1 MSLFLFLFHASSY
14 EKLERS
20 SRWNAWT
27 RTVRLQ
33 FYSDRRRKSLTL
45 VSKRCR
51 YWTCAELY
59 LPSPHTPSWH
69 VASLN
74 TGKTLSLLYT
84 WFHIKMFIYM
94 FVNMSEYCRHSG
106 IRDTLQQVSAKK
118 QAVKKKKYV
127 PVYKIGITYFFP
139 FWAFFQ
145 MKVAEQKKK
154 DMHTNSDRETLRH
167 YPEEVGA
174 NIRY

>member
-14 EKLERS
+14 EKLEWS

-33 FYSDRRRKSLTL
+33 FYSDHRQKSLTL
-45 VSKRCR
+45 VSKWCR

-74 TGKTLSLLYT
+74 TRKTLCLPYT

-94 FVNMSEYCRHSG
+94 FVNMSEYCRHSSL
-106 IRDTLQQVSAKK
+106 RDTLQQVSAKK
-118 QAVKKKKYV
+118 QAVKKKVQGGSNMTGTICVKTSHSLSRSYLN
-127 PVYKIGITYFFP
+127 
-139 FWAFFQ
+139 
-145 MKVAEQKKK
+145 
-154 DMHTNSDRETLRH
+154 HTVH
-167 YPEEVGA
+167 AGV
-174 NIRY
+174 